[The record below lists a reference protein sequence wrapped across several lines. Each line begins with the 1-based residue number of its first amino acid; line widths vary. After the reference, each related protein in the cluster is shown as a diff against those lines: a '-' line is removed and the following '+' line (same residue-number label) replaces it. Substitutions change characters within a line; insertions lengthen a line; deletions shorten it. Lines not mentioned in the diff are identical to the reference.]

1 MTITE
6 SLSRIR
12 RRRPRA
18 AADAGRQSGDQG
30 LFQAGPLAYVIIIVV
45 AILSV
50 FPLYWSFVAAT
61 STNAQINSKV
71 PPLLPHGSL
80 LHNLSIAMQEQ
91 NLWKAMLASLIVATL
106 VTACVVFF
114 CTLAGFA
121 FAKLKFRFSN
131 ILLGLV
137 IATLLIPPQLGVIPL
152 YLYMSKFHWTGTLA
166 AVIFPNVV
174 TAFGVFFMRQYLLAG
189 MPIELLEAGRV
200 DGATTLRIFLRV
212 VLPIARPAMVALAIL
227 TFITSWNDFLW
238 PLVALSNSSN
248 ATLQVALAGLGQR
261 LSDGEAIPMAGAVFS
276 IIPVLL
282 MFLVLGRQLV
292 GGVLHGAVKG

>member
-12 RRRPRA
+12 RRRAQASAERH
-18 AADAGRQSGDQG
+18 SGNQG
-30 LFQAGPLAYVIIIVV
+30 LFQAGPFAYFIIIFV

-61 STNAQINSKV
+61 STNAEINSKV

-80 LHNLSIAMQEQ
+80 LQNLRIAMQEQ
-91 NLWKAMLASLIVATL
+91 NLWKAMAASLTVAVV

-121 FAKLKFRFSN
+121 FAKLKFRFGN

-152 YLYMSKFHWTGTLA
+152 YIYMSKFHWTGTLA

-174 TAFGVFFMRQYLLAG
+174 TAFGVFFMRQYLLEG

-200 DGATTLRIFLRV
+200 DGATTLRIFLKV

-238 PLVALSNSSN
+238 PLVALSNSNN
-248 ATLQVALAGLGQR
+248 ATLQVGLAGLGQR